1 MNSLEIAMLIHEVND
16 FFTLVNREKMV
27 HYTWKKKFFYSYVT
41 NFERRS
47 RAMKHYES
55 YQIKKN
61 CIYIS
66 FGIKKKPMRSQ
77 PIGVLFAVI
86 SFIIK
91 QRIFIYTYTREYLQ
105 KKKVRQRKR

>member
-1 MNSLEIAMLIHEVND
+1 MNSLEVAMLIHEVND

-27 HYTWKKKFFYSYVT
+27 HYTWKKKCIYSYVT

-61 CIYIS
+61 
-66 FGIKKKPMRSQ
+66 P
-77 PIGVLFAVI
+77 V
-86 SFIIK
+86 
-91 QRIFIYTYTREYLQ
+91 FIYPSEL
-105 KKKVRQRKR
+105 KKADKKSNHRSIICG